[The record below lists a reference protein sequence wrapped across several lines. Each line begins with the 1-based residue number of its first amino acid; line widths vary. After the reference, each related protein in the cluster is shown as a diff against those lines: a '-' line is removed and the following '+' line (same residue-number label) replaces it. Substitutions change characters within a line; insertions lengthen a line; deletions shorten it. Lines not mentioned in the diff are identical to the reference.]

1 MNFSSGQEL
10 KKARTSLSK
19 SLMPKIMGVR
29 GNTARVCIKT
39 VSSATMIISVC
50 FIRPGCSVVV
60 L

>member
-10 KKARTSLSK
+10 KKAQTSVSK

-39 VSSATMIISVC
+39 VFSATMIISVC
-50 FIRPGCSVVV
+50 FIGSGCSVVV